1 MKLFNLITSEKE
13 ESVRYKESVSNSSLT
28 ESISKSD
35 IRTIKEENSE
45 LEKENIIIDKL
56 KKVKNLSR

>member
-1 MKLFNLITSEKE
+1 MKLFSLITSEKE